1 MNLFQELKRRKVF
14 KTVGVYAAVALIIIQ
29 VADIVFPRL
38 LLPDWTVTFVIVLV
52 IIGFPI
58 TFFLSWNYDLKKE
71 GFIHDKSDVEG
82 LATDKRWSLTKKII
96 FPVTGFVLMIIG
108 GLFWFVYPFLTIGM
122 SHDREYDASI
132 AILYM
137 ENMSSDEN
145 SYFADGLTEEL
156 INRLSRIQNLKVK
169 PRTDVAVFKNK
180 SLSLNEFAEKLNV
193 NYIVEGS
200 VRIAGDDLRVNV
212 QLFDIA
218 QENTVWSDSYNNK
231 LKDIFSVQDE
241 IASSI
246 VSKLNEKLTISS
258 SDLIATNRK
267 TTDNLKAYN
276 LYSQA
281 ALSMSETNIDGSLL
295 AKRTIPLLEE
305 AIELDSTYADAYA
318 LLGLIQF
325 FSTTNKMG
333 DSSNIS
339 VMEESILNAETSLL
353 YDPDN
358 ELGNASMVF
367 LPMMRLTQ
375 YDYYKDNKFF
385 KARNIAIKADKLI
398 NKFPDSPLSHL
409 IMGYF
414 YWNRN
419 KIIKDDNNSIL
430 ALEHML
436 KVVEITKN
444 QALTK
449 DPLHKP
455 ILDQALQDVP
465 SIYTEI
471 GQGENAVKFISNNK
485 KYYCGDGTF
494 ECLGVWTL
502 NQIITTFYQSY
513 YYKEALEAINIIL
526 ARTDEELI
534 NTGHGI
540 QSKTT
545 TLFMSGLIHMKWD
558 NYDQSINYFNKNLD
572 IWGKGEGNTYCR
584 RGSNYSKIGFN
595 YFYKKDFPNASSNFN
610 NAYNLLAQCLKDNDE
625 EDQSLAIF
633 NYIWNGLSE
642 LLNGSLDNSKTPINT
657 GELWLQSFPLKPDI
671 NEDFDAY
678 LLYWPLHLYYK
689 NLNQIDKANNYL
701 KMAYKIIG
709 MEKIE
714 KYHQHPEKDTHPEFF
729 YCRDIIKAYETSLKH

>member
-156 INRLSRIQNLKVK
+156 INRLSRIQTLKVK

-180 SLSLNEFAEKLNV
+180 SLSLNEIAEKLNV

-414 YWNRN
+414 YRNRN

-455 ILDQALQDVP
+455 ILDQALQEVP

-545 TLFMSGLIHMKWD
+545 TLFMSGLIHMKWGEYDKAINNFEECLEIAKVLERD
-558 NYDQSINYFNKNLD
+558 NVTFDEELLMHRIGLNHYYNGNMKVANEILLEGIEIWNINNINTENIIWDGLGQLNVLCGLTSLMNGNIEKAKTTISKVESQLDDMEMKLEQKNEYFIYYYLYLYYNELNQSSKAFKNL
-572 IWGKGEGNTYCR
+572 ET
-584 RGSNYSKIGFN
+584 
-595 YFYKKDFPNASSNFN
+595 
-610 NAYNLLAQCLKDNDE
+610 AYNNIDK
-625 EDQSLAIF
+625 
-633 NYIWNGLSE
+633 
-642 LLNGSLDNSKTPINT
+642 K
-657 GELWLQSFPLKPDI
+657 
-671 NEDFDAY
+671 
-678 LLYWPLHLYYK
+678 
-689 NLNQIDKANNYL
+689 QIDQYNN
-701 KMAYKIIG
+701 
-709 MEKIE
+709 
-714 KYHQHPEKDTHPEFF
+714 HPEKDTHPRFF
-729 YCRDIIKAYETSLKH
+729 YCRDIITAYESNLNQ

>member
-1 MNLFQELKRRKVF
+1 MVHYWLNK
-14 KTVGVYAAVALIIIQ
+14 
-29 VADIVFPRL
+29 
-38 LLPDWTVTFVIVLV
+38 
-52 IIGFPI
+52 
-58 TFFLSWNYDLKKE
+58 NY
-71 GFIHDKSDVEG
+71 
-82 LATDKRWSLTKKII
+82 
-96 FPVTGFVLMIIG
+96 
-108 GLFWFVYPFLTIGM
+108 
-122 SHDREYDASI
+122 
-132 AILYM
+132 LY
-137 ENMSSDEN
+137 
-145 SYFADGLTEEL
+145 F
-156 INRLSRIQNLKVK
+156 
-169 PRTDVAVFKNK
+169 
-180 SLSLNEFAEKLNV
+180 
-193 NYIVEGS
+193 
-200 VRIAGDDLRVNV
+200 
-212 QLFDIA
+212 
-218 QENTVWSDSYNNK
+218 
-231 LKDIFSVQDE
+231 
-241 IASSI
+241 
-246 VSKLNEKLTISS
+246 
-258 SDLIATNRK
+258 
-267 TTDNLKAYN
+267 
-276 LYSQA
+276 
-281 ALSMSETNIDGSLL
+281 
-295 AKRTIPLLEE
+295 EE

-318 LLGLIQF
+318 LLGLLQF
-325 FSTTNKMG
+325 FSMTTNKMG
-333 DSSNIS
+333 NSSNIS

-367 LPMMRLTQ
+367 LPMMLLTQ

-513 YYKEALEAINIIL
+513 YYKEAFEAINIIL

-545 TLFMSGLIHMKWD
+545 TLFMSGLIHMKWGK
-558 NYDQSINYFNKNLD
+558 YDKAINDFEECLEIIKVLEQANVTFDEELLMHRIGLNHYYNGNMKVANEILLEGIEIWNINNINTENIIWDGLGQLNVLCGLTSLMNGNIEKAKTTISKVESQLDDMEMKLEQKNEYFIYYYLYLYYNELNQSSKAFKNL
-572 IWGKGEGNTYCR
+572 ET
-584 RGSNYSKIGFN
+584 
-595 YFYKKDFPNASSNFN
+595 
-610 NAYNLLAQCLKDNDE
+610 AYNNIDK
-625 EDQSLAIF
+625 
-633 NYIWNGLSE
+633 
-642 LLNGSLDNSKTPINT
+642 K
-657 GELWLQSFPLKPDI
+657 
-671 NEDFDAY
+671 
-678 LLYWPLHLYYK
+678 
-689 NLNQIDKANNYL
+689 QIDQYNN
-701 KMAYKIIG
+701 
-709 MEKIE
+709 
-714 KYHQHPEKDTHPEFF
+714 HPEKDTHPRFF
-729 YCRDIIKAYETSLKH
+729 YCRDIITAYESNLNQ

>member
-96 FPVTGFVLMIIG
+96 FPVTGFILMIIG

-156 INRLSRIQNLKVK
+156 INRLSRIQNLKVT

-436 KVVEITKN
+436 KVIEITKN

-545 TLFMSGLIHMKWD
+545 TLFMSGLIHMKWGE
-558 NYDQSINYFNKNLD
+558 YDKAINNFEECLEITKVLERANVTFDEELLMHRIGLNHYYNGNMKVANEILLEGIEIWNINNINTENIIWDGLGQLNVLCGLTSLMNGNIEKAKTTISKVESQLDDMEMKLEQKNEYFIYYYLYLYYNELNQSSKAFKNL
-572 IWGKGEGNTYCR
+572 ET
-584 RGSNYSKIGFN
+584 
-595 YFYKKDFPNASSNFN
+595 
-610 NAYNLLAQCLKDNDE
+610 AYNNIDK
-625 EDQSLAIF
+625 
-633 NYIWNGLSE
+633 
-642 LLNGSLDNSKTPINT
+642 K
-657 GELWLQSFPLKPDI
+657 
-671 NEDFDAY
+671 
-678 LLYWPLHLYYK
+678 
-689 NLNQIDKANNYL
+689 QIDQYNN
-701 KMAYKIIG
+701 
-709 MEKIE
+709 
-714 KYHQHPEKDTHPEFF
+714 HPEKDTHPRFF
-729 YCRDIIKAYETSLKH
+729 YCRDIITAYESNLNQ